1 MGALRADS
9 FVLPDSK
16 RESSLFFHNTGV
28 KHMVTKF
35 NRSPGADASGL
46 FRRPRFVLRAKR
58 VEEIA
63 GILANGKTY
72 PAPVRI
78 VGADYSQTR
87 CVGGDGGTTVDT
99 SDLDKILEF
108 GETTVRVQAGVRI
121 GTLARSLAERGQELP
136 LTPEMGHISVGAA
149 AVTTCPQA
157 SHSAGLA
164 QLSSLVTELK
174 LITPQG
180 KQITVL
186 ERDRDLMRVLRSSF
200 GLLGVVHE
208 VVLRVQPL
216 APVIIDY
223 QALSLKEFGARFAA
237 IVTGPGALRLHISPF
252 HDRIIVERR
261 TMDETASISRS
272 GIWQIR
278 NSVMRNVLP
287 AFGSTVG
294 SVLAGHGVRSAV
306 VSGVQRAL
314 RATMDKNARGVVMHA
329 HEWIRDLPP
338 EAWKSRYTYSLWAF
352 PQTDFP
358 RVLGEYFAFCKA
370 YYKEHRYRS
379 NLVNGASRLHQDRG
393 SLFSVSYAGPMFTLE
408 PSSTGDKGWDDFL
421 IDFNDFASAAG
432 GVPTFNQ
439 TRALQPEHVAKAFG
453 ERAKL
458 FRALR
463 QRTDPLNRLRNSYF
477 AYLLG

>member
-1 MGALRADS
+1 M
-9 FVLPDSK
+9 VSK
-16 RESSLFFHNTGV
+16 VS
-28 KHMVTKF
+28 
-35 NRSPGADASGL
+35 RSPGADASGVY
-46 FRRPRFVLRAKR
+46 RRPRLVLRAKR
-58 VEEIA
+58 FEEIPA
-63 GILANGKTY
+63 ILANTKTY
-72 PAPVRI
+72 PTPVRM

-99 SDLDKILEF
+99 TGLDRVLEY
-108 GETTVRVQAGVRI
+108 GETTVRAQAGVRV
-121 GTLARSLAERGQELP
+121 GTLARALAERGQELL
-136 LTPEMGHISVGAA
+136 LTPEMGNISLGAL

-157 SHSAGLA
+157 SHTAGLA

-180 KQITVL
+180 KHMTVH

-216 APVIIDY
+216 TPVKIDY
-223 QALSLKEFGARFAA
+223 HVHSLKDFSARFSSIITA
-237 IVTGPGALRLHISPF
+237 PGALRLHISPF
-252 HDRIIVERR
+252 DDRIIVERR
-261 TMDETASISRS
+261 TLDEGANITRS

-287 AFGSTVG
+287 AFGSTIG
-294 SVLAGHGVRSAV
+294 SVLSSPGLRSAV

-314 RATMDKNARGVVMHA
+314 RATLDPTARGVVMHA
-329 HEWIRDLPP
+329 HEWMRELPLEP
-338 EAWKSRYTYSLWAF
+338 WKARHTYSLWAF
-352 PQTDFP
+352 PQEKFP
-358 RVLGEYFAFCKA
+358 KVLSAYFAFCKTH
-370 YYKEHRYRS
+370 YKDHRYRCNVVS
-379 NLVNGASRLHQDRG
+379 GASRLHQDRG
-393 SLFSVSYAGPMFTLE
+393 SLFSASYSGAMFTLE
-408 PSSTGDKGWDDFL
+408 PSSTGDRGWDDFL
-421 IDFNDFASAAG
+421 IDFNDFASALG
-432 GVPTFNQ
+432 GTPTFNQ

-453 ERAKL
+453 DRAKL